1 MWETESKS
9 EREATGAMMTKT
21 RRRMNRRKRMGY
33 RLIVLTVM
41 CLLVTGFYA
50 KHRLQRKNEAYQ
62 KQEEE
67 LMAQI
72 EEEEA
77 RTQEIEELSKYVQ
90 TKKYV
95 EEVAKERLGLVYPD
109 EILFKAKE

>member
-1 MWETESKS
+1 
-9 EREATGAMMTKT
+9 MTKT
-21 RRRMNRRKRMGY
+21 RRGMNRRKRLGY
-33 RLIVLTVM
+33 RVILWTIL

-50 KHRLQRKNEAYQ
+50 KHRLQLKNDTYRQ
-62 KQEEE
+62 QEEQLLAE
-67 LMAQI
+67 I
-72 EEEEA
+72 EEEEQ
-77 RTQEIEELSKYVQ
+77 RTKDIEELGKYVQ

>member
-1 MWETESKS
+1 
-9 EREATGAMMTKT
+9 
-21 RRRMNRRKRMGY
+21 MNRRKRMGY
-33 RLIVLTVM
+33 RLIILTVM

-50 KHRLQRKNEAYQ
+50 KHRLQQKNGAYQ
-62 KQEEE
+62 KQEE
-67 LMAQI
+67 QG
-72 EEEEA
+72 
-77 RTQEIEELSKYVQ
+77 KYVQ